1 MQLLKPDNGQSTS
14 AQSTLTPA
22 QESRS
27 NYMEIL
33 DYTAPHNAP
42 PSVSRFE
49 ECRSLSDT
57 ATQCCFDPII
67 LVSVATQTD
76 DAPTTVASDDSSDGS
91 SLDKTQASFTVP
103 VKEWKI
109 SHDHTYSMSVPMVY
123 PTYGLDEDS
132 LASYTEI
139 EVDPPVENNID
150 TDFNEKEVYDNDF
163 DDEYEDPNWNLPNA
177 KKILL
182 SNGNDSSEGES
193 EGELE
198 PPDTDKK
205 YLVFGN
211 CLDQLLK
218 HCPKCGVVVTGQKK
232 KTTGSMLSVEMIC
245 LDGHITYWDSQP
257 IIKRKP
263 VGNLLL
269 AASILFTGNTFA
281 GVSRLASC
289 LNSQFISESVFYDT
303 QQRFLFP
310 VLNQAWANEQQ
321 MVRQE
326 LSNKSVIHLNGDG
339 RCDSPGHNAKYG
351 TYSLTN

>member
-1 MQLLKPDNGQSTS
+1 
-14 AQSTLTPA
+14 
-22 QESRS
+22 
-27 NYMEIL
+27 MEIL
-33 DYTAPHNAP
+33 DYTASQYAP

-76 DAPTTVASDDSSDGS
+76 DVPTAVASDDSSNGS
-91 SLDKTQASFTVP
+91 SLDKSQASFAVP
-103 VKEWKI
+103 AEEWKT
-109 SHDHTYSMSVPMVY
+109 SHDHTCSMSVPIVY

-132 LASYTEI
+132 LAPYTEI
-139 EVDPPVENNID
+139 EVDPPVDNID
-150 TDFNEKEVYDNDF
+150 NDFNDKVSDDDF
-163 DDEYEDPNWNLPNA
+163 DDECKDPNWNLPSA

-182 SNGNDSSEGES
+182 SNGNESWEGES
-193 EGELE
+193 EGELD

-218 HCPKCGVVVTGQKK
+218 RCPKCGVVVTGQKK

-245 LDGHITYWDSQP
+245 VDGHITYWDSQP
-257 IIKRKP
+257 IMKRKP

-289 LNSQFISESVFYDT
+289 LNLQFISESVFYDT

-310 VLNQAWANEQQ
+310 VLNQAWENEQQ

-326 LSNKSVIHLNGDG
+326 LINKSVINLNGDG

-351 TYSLTN
+351 TYALMDDDSGKVVAFSVVQVS